1 MAKKEETFDFKTHLT
16 NLDLNKY
23 VKEGFARSL
32 EKEPKTLKEFEKLL
46 KKYLGEL
53 QGYLLVADRKNLKEY
68 YTHFIL
74 ILIIISL

>member
-46 KKYLGEL
+46 KKY
-53 QGYLLVADRKNLKEY
+53 
-68 YTHFIL
+68 
-74 ILIIISL
+74 

>member
-1 MAKKEETFDFKTHLT
+1 MAKKETKSQFNFKEYMT

-46 KKYLGEL
+46 KKYLGE
-53 QGYLLVADRKNLKEY
+53 
-68 YTHFIL
+68 
-74 ILIIISL
+74 